1 MSYPLNETSEIAL
14 RDIYFLTPTFQ
25 GIPANK
31 SLLSP
36 NCFRMVFDRFPSVNF
51 FTQTTMIPGVNTNAV
66 RVPNNTPIDHFEV
79 SGKMEFEALTSNV
92 LIDEDMENYRTI
104 FDWMMKNSIEGVP
117 RFSDMTVIALT
128 NNKVPNIFFKY
139 HNSFPIAMT
148 PIDFDTKGT
157 EDEIVQTNIVFQY
170 SHFTIEKNNSA

>member
-1 MSYPLNETSEIAL
+1 MSYPLNETTESAL
-14 RDIYFLTPTFQ
+14 RDIYFLTKGFQ
-25 GIPANK
+25 GVPANQ

-51 FTQTTMIPGVNTNAV
+51 FTQTTMVPGVNANAV
-66 RVPNNTPIDHFEV
+66 RMANNTNVDHFEV
-79 SGKMEFEALTSNV
+79 SAKVEFEALTSNFLV
-92 LIDEDMENYRTI
+92 DEDMENYRVL
-104 FDWMMKNSIEGVP
+104 FDWMMENSVEGVP

-139 HNSFPIAMT
+139 HNSFPIAVT

-157 EDEIVQTNIVFQY
+157 EDEVIMTNVVFQY
-170 SHFTIEKNNSA
+170 SHFTIGKTSNA